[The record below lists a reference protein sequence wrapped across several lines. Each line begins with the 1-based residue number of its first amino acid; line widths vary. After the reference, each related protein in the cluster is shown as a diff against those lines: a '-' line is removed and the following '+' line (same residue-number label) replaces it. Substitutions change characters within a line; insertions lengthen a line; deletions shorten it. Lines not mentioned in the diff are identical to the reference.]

1 MADAEVHAGP
11 PATGIKALIPRLRQR
26 GTDVWNRTQQRRPGL
41 KHAAAAYARYKDN
54 RGDFLA
60 AGLTYYSFFA
70 LFPLVFVAV
79 SVSGF
84 VLSSRPDLVQKLD
97 DSIVRNVP
105 GDFGDVLKKMID
117 TAIADRASVGL
128 FGVVIFA
135 WAGLG
140 WMANVRVAV
149 NGVWGVLRE
158 KQSFI
163 HEKTADAIALAG
175 MGVGVV
181 LSFGVTALGTAL
193 SDHVASALGLGRTTV
208 AVWAVKVIG
217 ILLAIAGDMVVFGWT
232 LFRLAHVRPSRQTA
246 LRTALL
252 AAIGVEVLKLAGTYY
267 LKRIA
272 QSPVSAALGAVVGVL
287 VFMYLLARFLLY
299 CAAWAAEAEPVA
311 DPDAGREAG
320 LGAGL
325 GAGPEA
331 GGAGANAPA

>member
-1 MADAEVHAGP
+1 MPNATTNSWGRRQVPVSDAEAQAGP
-11 PATGIKALIPRLRQR
+11 PATGVGALISRLRHRVSDSWTRAQE
-26 GTDVWNRTQQRRPGL
+26 RRPAL
-41 KHAAAAYARYKDN
+41 KHAASAYARYNDN
-54 RGDFLA
+54 RGNFLA
-60 AGLTYYSFFA
+60 AGLTYYSFLA

-79 SVSGF
+79 SISGF

-128 FGVVIFA
+128 FGIVIFA

-140 WMANVRVAV
+140 WMANVRIAV
-149 NGVWGVLRE
+149 NGVWGVLRV
-158 KQSFI
+158 KSSFL
-163 HEKTADAIALAG
+163 HEKAADAIALIG
-175 MGVGVV
+175 MGAGVV

-193 SDHVASALGLGRTTV
+193 SDHVASALGLGHTTI
-208 AVWAVKVIG
+208 AVWAVKIVG
-217 ILLAIAGDMVVFGWT
+217 IVLAIAGDMVVFGWT
-232 LFRLAHVRPSRQTA
+232 MFRLAHVTPSRQTA

-252 AAIGVEVLKLAGTYY
+252 AGIGVEVLKLAGTYY

-299 CAAWAAEAEPVA
+299 CAAWAAEAEPAGDPEPEQVGA
-311 DPDAGREAG
+311 DASA
-320 LGAGL
+320 
-325 GAGPEA
+325 
-331 GGAGANAPA
+331 